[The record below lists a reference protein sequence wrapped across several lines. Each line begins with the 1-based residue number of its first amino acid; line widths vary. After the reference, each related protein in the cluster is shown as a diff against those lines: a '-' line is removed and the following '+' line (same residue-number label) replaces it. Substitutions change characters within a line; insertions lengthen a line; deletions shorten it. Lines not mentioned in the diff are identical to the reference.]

1 MLIKNP
7 SLIIT
12 NIEKGKKKKNPL
24 LSSHI
29 FHLCTSILKVTAINL
44 LLHIPPLFYSCGRIK
59 ISRAIL
65 IGW

>member
-7 SLIIT
+7 PLIIT
-12 NIEKGKKKKNPL
+12 NIEKEKKKPLL

-44 LLHIPPLFYSCGRIK
+44 LLCIPPLFNSCGRIK
-59 ISRAIL
+59 ISGAIL